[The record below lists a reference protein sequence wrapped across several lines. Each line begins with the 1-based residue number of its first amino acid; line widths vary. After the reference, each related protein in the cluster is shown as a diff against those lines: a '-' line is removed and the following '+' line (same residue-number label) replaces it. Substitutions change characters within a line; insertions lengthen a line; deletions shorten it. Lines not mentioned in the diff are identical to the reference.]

1 MQSPAWNNRWCAF
14 RIVLFA
20 GKPFWDNSR
29 PKALTRNNYL
39 LISQRLSLAARWTQ
53 LVYFGGNSSF
63 F

>member
-1 MQSPAWNNRWCAF
+1 
-14 RIVLFA
+14 LFA

-53 LVYFGGNSSF
+53 QVYFGGNSSF